1 MPLEEVVG
9 LLRFAGRTRE
19 QEYEARQ
26 AIEKLT
32 PREREILQALAEG
45 LYSQGIEQSSYTSP

>member
-1 MPLEEVVG
+1 MG

-45 LYSQGIEQSSYTSP
+45 LYSQGIKQSSYTSP

>member
-1 MPLEEVVG
+1 MG

-32 PREREILQALAEG
+32 PREREVLQALAEG